1 MIYSNLY
8 LVTPGPTG
16 TVRDYRFNPPQP
28 EPTEP
33 TKPEQAA
40 PAAQVATTRKAR
52 KAKTAAAPTPTPIT
66 TSEAADDTA
75 PVTDPSEFLGIVDG
89 RAYRWFPDE
98 FDMTKVGEQDP
109 DIDFKQEVDLPEATR
124 LALRE
129 QPRAKFHKREARKL
143 IEEQVGDVLDLLA
156 DMGQL
161 VEFAIIA
168 ASAYWADKAG
178 LVPADENTIQSYG
191 ARGAAVLGFV
201 SEGNLVLRSS
211 FEAPEKMITTIMPRY
226 SKVQAI
232 VRDEYINPLKRF
244 GL

>member
-1 MIYSNLY
+1 M
-8 LVTPGPTG
+8 
-16 TVRDYRFNPPQP
+16 RDYRFNPPQP
-28 EPTEP
+28 EPVALEST
-33 TKPEQAA
+33 PEQAA

-52 KAKTAAAPTPTPIT
+52 KTKAATTAAAATSTAPTPTPVT
-66 TSEAADDTA
+66 TSEEADESV

-109 DIDFKQEVDLPEATR
+109 ELDFKQETELSEATR

-129 QPRAKFHKREARKL
+129 QARAKFHKRVARKL

-168 ASAYWADKAG
+168 VSALWADKAG
-178 LVPADENTIQSYG
+178 LVPADEDTTQSYG
-191 ARGAAVLGFV
+191 TRGAAVLGFV
-201 SEGNLVLRSS
+201 NEGNLVLRSS
-211 FEAPEKMITTIMPRY
+211 FESPEKMITTIMPRY